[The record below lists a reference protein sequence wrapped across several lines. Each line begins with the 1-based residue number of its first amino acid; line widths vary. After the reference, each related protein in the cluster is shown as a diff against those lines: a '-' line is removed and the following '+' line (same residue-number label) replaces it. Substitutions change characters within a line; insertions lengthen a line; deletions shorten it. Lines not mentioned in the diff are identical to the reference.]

1 MTQNKLNRR
10 MREAARYLGYGRKEI
25 DASILALIEECFEE
39 LEEIAEVRW
48 TYKTFLCTVLS
59 GKLKIAGQV
68 FASKNL
74 CKNISGCEEVLF
86 FAVTLGPE
94 VDRRLKRYQVME
106 VSRAAVLQACSA
118 AYLEEVCDQYQEQ
131 LEVQYQK
138 EGKYLRPR
146 FSPGYGDFAIQYQEE
161 VLKMLDAAKKIG
173 LTRTESYML
182 TPSKSV
188 TALIGVGKEQTR
200 CPKSG
205 CEVCEKKDCAYRR
218 N

>member
-1 MTQNKLNRR
+1 MTQKKLDRR
-10 MREAARYLGYGRKEI
+10 MREAARYLGYGRNEI
-25 DASILALIEECFEE
+25 DAPILALMEACFEE

-48 TYKTFLCTVLS
+48 TYNIFSCTVLP
-59 GKLKIAGQV
+59 GKLIIAGQV
-68 FASKNL
+68 FKSNNL
-74 CKNISGCEEVLF
+74 CKNLSGCEEVLF
-86 FAVTLGPE
+86 FAVTLGAE
-94 VDRRLKRYQVME
+94 VDRRLKRYQIME
-106 VSRAAVLQACSA
+106 VSRAAVLQACAA
-118 AYLEEVCDQYQEQ
+118 AYLEEACDHYQEQ
-131 LEVQYQK
+131 LEEKYRK

-188 TALIGVGKEQTR
+188 TALIGVGREQTR

>member
-1 MTQNKLNRR
+1 MTQNRLDRR
-10 MREAARYLGYGRKEI
+10 MQEAARYLGYGRNEI
-25 DASILALIEECFEE
+25 DVPTLTLIEACFEE
-39 LEEIAEVRW
+39 LEEMGEVRW
-48 TYKTFLCTVLS
+48 THRAFACNVLP
-59 GKLKIAGQV
+59 GKLEIADQIFV
-68 FASKNL
+68 SDNL
-74 CKNISGCEEVLF
+74 CKNLSGCKEVLL
-86 FAVTLGPE
+86 FAVTLGAE

-106 VSRAAVLQACSA
+106 VSRAAVLQACA
-118 AYLEEVCDQYQEQ
+118 ATYLEEACDQYQAQ
-131 LEVQYQK
+131 LEEWYQK
-138 EGKYLRPR
+138 ERKYLRPR
-146 FSPGYGDFAIQYQEE
+146 FSPGYGDFAIQYQDEI
-161 VLKMLDAAKKIG
+161 LKLLDAAKKIG